1 MAKALRNYVSTPVP
15 QSRPVSE
22 IQVQNN
28 AGGFTFEVNPQ
39 TRLERFLIL
48 GTDGGT
54 YYVGEVDLTTQ
65 NVDFIR
71 KMIKS
76 DPFGVVQTATD
87 ISLDGRAY
95 RNGPA
100 IFTLALVLA
109 EGSNEAKMLARGKV
123 ALVARTATMVYE
135 LAEYIDKLGGWGP
148 AKVKAIRSWFESKT
162 PEQLA
167 FQAVKYRQRNGWT
180 LRDLMRLSHPKNVNK
195 NVGDFILHGKIAE
208 ESHDIL
214 RGYDAM
220 RNAKSVKEVLT
231 FLSGW
236 PNLPWET
243 IPTQFLTE
251 KVVWEKLFENGLNG
265 QALVRNVTRFAKLGS
280 FNDQVFAR
288 EFANALTDEV
298 MIKKTRLHPMQYLNA
313 YVTYTEGSP
322 AGRGGLYI
330 QRSQNWNV
338 SPIVK
343 DALDDGFGLAFGNIE
358 PAEKRTMIS
367 VDTSAS
373 MGWYFAGNTS
383 LTCYQGAAAMG
394 IITARTEPYYEVN
407 AFSTT
412 TRSTGITAKDSLDA
426 AMRKI
431 QRVSGGGTDC
441 SQPMLNALRDNK
453 KIDTFIV
460 ITDNETWAGTIHPH
474 RALEKYRSQ
483 TGIPARLVVMAMV
496 PSNFTIANPLDS
508 GMLDVVG
515 FDANTPRVLADFS
528 AGRL

>member
-15 QSRPVSE
+15 QSRAVSE

-28 AGGFTFEVNPQ
+28 AGGYTFEVSPQ
-39 TRLERFLIL
+39 TQLERFLIL

-65 NVDFIR
+65 NVDFLR

-87 ISLDGRAY
+87 ISLEGRAY

-109 EGSNEAKMLARGKV
+109 EGSNEAKMFARGKV
-123 ALVARTATMVYE
+123 ALVARTATMIYE

-167 FQAVKYRQRNGWT
+167 YQAVKYRQRNGWT

-195 NVGDFILHGKIAE
+195 NVGNF
-208 ESHDIL
+208 IL
-214 RGYDAM
+214 RGEVETAGPEILAGFKWIQ
-220 RNAKSVKEVLT
+220 NAKSVKDVLAVLT
-231 FLSGW
+231 VH
-236 PNLPWET
+236 PNLPWEA
-243 IPTQFLTE
+243 IPTQFLKE
-251 KVVWEKLFENGLNG
+251 SPVWEKLFENGLNG

-288 EFANALTDEV
+288 EFANTLTDED

-313 YVTYTEGSP
+313 YIAYNQGTPTRNS
-322 AGRGGLYI
+322 GLYF
-330 QRSQNWNV
+330 QREKTWTVNG
-338 SPIVK
+338 IIR
-343 DALDDGFGLAFGNIE
+343 DALDDGFGLAFGNII

-373 MGWYFAGNTS
+373 MGWWTAGNTALS
-383 LTCYQGAAAMG
+383 CYQAAAAMG
-394 IITARTEPYYEVN
+394 LITARTEPYYEIN
-407 AFSTT
+407 AFSTV
-412 TRSTGITAKDSLDA
+412 TRSTGISARDSIETAF
-426 AMRKI
+426 RKI
-431 QRVSGGGTDC
+431 ENVSGGGTDC
-441 SQPMLNALRDNK
+441 SQPMLSAIRDNK

-460 ITDNETWAGTIHPH
+460 ITDNETWAGRIHPH
-474 RALEKYRSQ
+474 KALEDYRQ
-483 TGIPARLVVMAMV
+483 KFGIPAKVVVMAMV
-496 PSNFTIANPLDS
+496 PTKFSIANPLDS